1 MFFLFYNYKFE
12 RIIYKFKR
20 HLRTTEKL
28 EKFLYKI
35 KLNLEKNY
43 EYVRTYKL

>member
-1 MFFLFYNYKFE
+1 MFFLFYNYNFE

-35 KLNLEKNY
+35 K
-43 EYVRTYKL
+43 